1 MTWRVRPRG
10 TISVAALVIAAFS
23 SGPLLAQ
30 ANDRGE
36 MSMEPT
42 AAPTPDDLPKA
53 RLEYAL
59 GPGAQECPSAEM
71 MRSAVAA
78 RLGFMPFTDIADRTL
93 RVRLFSP
100 AQATDGAPHPHAHKV
115 VLVAEVLL
123 LEGDER
129 VGERRLESETADCTE
144 LSRALELAMAVAVDP
159 LSLTRPPPPKPPP
172 PPPECPPLPPV
183 PLCEEPPPKEVEEE
197 PTSEVVI
204 EQTKS
209 VPEVVLFDFG
219 GTPPGEYPKI
229 FASVGAMGL
238 LDTTGDQPTAGFVL
252 NVGLRVHPHV
262 SIAYEGR
269 AETPS
274 ETVGAGGVVKTQLTT
289 GSLVPCFHQ
298 GWLTG
303 CALLTAGATAGSYEP
318 FLPSG
323 EFGFLLAPY
332 VAVGGRAA
340 LEIPI
345 WRFFLRIHL
354 DVNGQVLVLQAVDTV
369 TNVEYYRQDYLSGG
383 AGIAFGGSFP

>member
-1 MTWRVRPRG
+1 MGADAAVASGGADAPR
-10 TISVAALVIAAFS
+10 
-23 SGPLLAQ
+23 
-30 ANDRGE
+30 
-36 MSMEPT
+36 
-42 AAPTPDDLPKA
+42 A

-59 GPGAQECPSAEM
+59 GPGAEECPSEEM

-78 RLGFMPFTDIADRTL
+78 RLGFSPFTEIADRTL

-100 AQATDGAPHPHAHKV
+100 AKAASVEANAAPNAHGV
-115 VLVAEVLL
+115 MLVAEVLL
-123 LEGDER
+123 LEGDEL

-144 LSRALELAMAVAVDP
+144 LARALELAMAVAVDP

-183 PLCEEPPPKEVEEE
+183 PLCEEPPEEPKIEPEPEAVVEE
-197 PTSEVVI
+197 
-204 EQTKS
+204 TKS

-274 ETVGAGGVVKTQLTT
+274 ETVGAGGVVKAQLTT

-298 GWLTG
+298 GWLSG
-303 CALLTAGATAGSYEP
+303 CALLTAGATAGGYEP
-318 FLPSG
+318 FLPDG
-323 EFGFLLAPY
+323 NFGFLLAPY
-332 VAVGGRAA
+332 LAVGGRAA

-354 DVNGQVLVLQAVDTV
+354 DVNGQVLVLQAIDEV